1 MNIRGDINMKGKFEE
16 LFFDDKKKYTIVIAF
31 FDWILRSDFKEVM
44 NILARDMSYGGEV
57 LGCNL
62 PSLFESVDEEGYFND
77 GVEFYV
83 DESEIKVDFQMYIKC
98 LELAYRIYVREKGE
112 DEEIKDN
119 LLMIK
124 KRYSKILE

>member
-1 MNIRGDINMKGKFEE
+1 MGSV
-16 LFFDDKKKYTIVIAF
+16 L
-31 FDWILRSDFKEVM
+31 
-44 NILARDMSYGGEV
+44 

-62 PSLFESVDEEGYFND
+62 PSLFESADEERYFND

-119 LLMIK
+119 LLTIK

>member
-1 MNIRGDINMKGKFEE
+1 MKGKFEE
-16 LFFDDKKKYTIVIAF
+16 LFFDDKKKYAIVIAF

-44 NILARDMSYGGEV
+44 NILAKDMSYGGEV

-62 PSLFESVDEEGYFND
+62 PSLFESADEEGYFND

-119 LLMIK
+119 LLTIK